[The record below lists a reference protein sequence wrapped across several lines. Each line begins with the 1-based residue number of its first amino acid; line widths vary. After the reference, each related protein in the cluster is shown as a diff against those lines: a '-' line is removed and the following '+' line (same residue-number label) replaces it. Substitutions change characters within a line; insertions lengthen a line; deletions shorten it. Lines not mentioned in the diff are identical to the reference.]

1 VGAVIVNL
9 IFILFIAIFF
19 LVDPKSYVKASL
31 YLLPVRFHGRAIE
44 IWNELHRTIKQWLS
58 SMFLSI
64 SITMALVW
72 LILGVILGMP
82 NAVVVAVFAG
92 FATFI
97 PNIGSILPLIPI
109 AVFTLASDPSHLL
122 LYALIYLVIQFCES
136 NIITP
141 SIVKAELE
149 IPAGGLMLF
158 QLLATLALG
167 ALGLLL
173 AVPLLAVLI
182 VLVREIY
189 SYDLLG
195 LRGAV
200 VEVETGRSGTL
211 TLDDP
216 TVDIPA
222 EEVARADTELTKPLP
237 RMK

>member
-1 VGAVIVNL
+1 
-9 IFILFIAIFF
+9 
-19 LVDPKSYVKASL
+19 
-31 YLLPVRFHGRAIE
+31 
-44 IWNELHRTIKQWLS
+44 
-58 SMFLSI
+58 
-64 SITMALVW
+64 
-72 LILGVILGMP
+72 
-82 NAVVVAVFAG
+82 
-92 FATFI
+92 
-97 PNIGSILPLIPI
+97 
-109 AVFTLASDPSHLL
+109 
-122 LYALIYLVIQFCES
+122 
-136 NIITP
+136 
-141 SIVKAELE
+141 
-149 IPAGGLMLF
+149 
-158 QLLATLALG
+158 LG